1 MVCTNSIGNHFV
13 MSVGEL
19 LVCLEINTGISG
31 WVKNFLFLIFHMR
44 RIKRIVMARTELPE
58 DKRMRRK
65 SPINII
71 QTSFF

>member
-1 MVCTNSIGNHFV
+1 

-31 WVKNFLFLIFHMR
+31 WVKNFLFLM
-44 RIKRIVMARTELPE
+44 KRVKIIVMARTELPE
-58 DKRMRRK
+58 DKRKMRRK

-71 QTSFF
+71 QTSFL

>member
-1 MVCTNSIGNHFV
+1 

-19 LVCLEINTGISG
+19 LVCLEINTGING
-31 WVKNFLFLIFHMR
+31 WVKNFLFLIFHMKK
-44 RIKRIVMARTELPE
+44 IKVIVMARTELPE
-58 DKRMRRK
+58 DKRKMRRK

>member
-1 MVCTNSIGNHFV
+1 

-31 WVKNFLFLIFHMR
+31 WVKNFLFLM
-44 RIKRIVMARTELPE
+44 KRVKIIVMARTELPE
-58 DKRMRRK
+58 DKRKMRRK